1 MVGTRLIQLHCVR
14 AACSQKRPAENFG
27 ASARLPPC
35 ASGASM
41 VTTRALMWYSGS
53 TASTRSAGES
63 SCSALMA
70 CALTARVRCVSSTP
84 LGWPVVPEVYISSAT
99 ASGGGGVRRQ
109 PVRAWQ
115 RLRIGVDHDQRHR
128 AVEALQQR
136 AHLGLPVGRHADRA
150 A

>member
-53 TASTRSAGES
+53 TASTRSAGEE
-63 SCSALMA
+63 
-70 CALTARVRCVSSTP
+70 
-84 LGWPVVPEVYISSAT
+84 GGVVVGRGRP
-99 ASGGGGVRRQ
+99 GGGGGGGGGLGRGAGGRR
-109 PVRAWQ
+109 VAR
-115 RLRIGVDHDQRHR
+115 GV
-128 AVEALQQR
+128 ALGEHH
-136 AHLGLPVGRHADRA
+136 ALGLAR
-150 A
+150 